1 MGKRTLLDEME
12 KTALVEQNRALRG
25 EIVEL
30 TGKGTR
36 HGRKNS
42 GETITRV
49 KRKVAELRA
58 SVENLRGK
66 KVEE

>member
-1 MGKRTLLDEME
+1 ME
-12 KTALVEQNRALRG
+12 RTALVEQNRVLRG

-30 TGKGTR
+30 AGMGAR

-42 GETITRV
+42 GETIKRV

-66 KVEE
+66 KGEE